1 MKAARPVRR
10 GKAKRSPMKNILITG
25 GCGFIGVNL
34 AAGLE
39 NRGGCAITVLD
50 NESLG
55 VRANLGDF
63 KGRFIKGD
71 VADETALAEAVNG
84 ADIVV
89 HLAAHTRVIDSIE
102 KPQQN
107 FQDNVIGTFRLLEAC
122 RKAGV
127 KRFINA
133 STGGAILGEAPAP
146 VHEGLV
152 PQPLSPYG
160 ASKLAAEGYCS
171 AYAASY
177 GIGCASL
184 RFSNIYGPRSYHKD
198 SVVARFLKQILAGET
213 LVIYG
218 DGSQVRDYLYVG
230 DLVDGIMKAIN
241 SECVGVF
248 QLGAGKPT
256 TLNELLEIMARVVTD
271 ARMPAIE
278 YRDART
284 GEVHTTWC
292 DVSKARG
299 AFGYD
304 PTTPLEDGV
313 RATWDWYLDRQA
325 P

>member
-1 MKAARPVRR
+1 MER
-10 GKAKRSPMKNILITG
+10 ILITG

-34 AAGLE
+34 ATGLA
-39 NRGGCAITVLD
+39 RRDGVSVTVLD

-63 KGRFIKGD
+63 NGRFIKGD
-71 VADETALAEAVNG
+71 VTDPTALAEATKG
-84 ADIVV
+84 ADVVV
-89 HLAAHTRVIDSIE
+89 HLAAHTRVVDSIE

-107 FQDNVIGTFRLLEAC
+107 FTDNVVGTFRLLEAC
-122 RKAGV
+122 REAGV

-171 AYAASY
+171 AYSASY
-177 GIGCASL
+177 GVNCASL

-198 SVVARFLKQILAGET
+198 SVVARFLKQILAGEA

-230 DLVDGIMKAIN
+230 DLIDGIVKAIF
-241 SECVGVF
+241 SDCAGVF

-256 TLNELLEIMARVVTD
+256 TLNELLRIIGRVVGEK
-271 ARMPAIE
+271 RMPQIVYKE
-278 YRDART
+278 ARA

-292 DVSKARG
+292 DVSKARA

-304 PTTPLEDGV
+304 PSTPLEDGV
-313 RATWDWYLDRQA
+313 RATWKWYLQA
-325 P
+325 GNG